1 MSSASL
7 IKTPAEKVRVNGW
20 VFYTS
25 TALILLLTAI
35 LIIAPQEAGK
45 LLGMAQA
52 WLSRSFGWYYMVV
65 IAAYLV
71 FVVGLAF
78 SSYGKLKLG
87 SKQDTPDFS
96 YGAWAGMLFSSGI
109 GISLLYFGASEPLD
123 HYFNPPEGV
132 AGSHAA
138 ARQALQLTFL
148 HWGLHG
154 WAIYALVGLAVAY
167 FAYRHNQPLALR
179 SALYPLVGER
189 WVKGAAGHAVDG
201 FGMFVTLLGL
211 VTNLGI
217 GSMQVSSGLESL
229 FGMAHSNTNL
239 LIVII
244 VMSTVAT
251 IAAVSGVENG
261 IRRLSNLNIVLFSGL
276 LIFVLLFGPTLH
288 LLNGF
293 VQNIGDYLNGVV
305 LKTFD
310 LYVYENDAEKSDRWL
325 GLWTLF
331 YWAWWISWAP
341 FVGMF
346 IARISRGRT
355 VRELVA
361 GVLLIPLGFTLAWLS
376 IFGNSAL
383 DLVMNHDAVALGK
396 TALEQP
402 SMAIYQLLE
411 HYPASKVV
419 IGVSIFVGFVLFLTP
434 ADSGA
439 VMMAN
444 LSCKGGQVDE
454 DAPHWLRIFWSAV
467 ITLVTIGLLFAGNF
481 EAMQTMVVLAGLP
494 FSVVLV
500 FFMFGLHKA
509 MRQDMQIENEQ
520 AELAARGRRGFSER
534 LSALDLQP
542 TQAIVQRY
550 MDKQVSPA
558 LVEAAAQL
566 RNLGLTVQTQL
577 GKAKSLIGLR
587 VEMEEGNPFVYEVS
601 LDGYL
606 AAPSESAQ
614 VEGAESEVRARYY
627 RAEVYLHNGSQ
638 EYDLM
643 GFTQEQ
649 ITRDVLDQFES
660 HRQLLG
666 RVYS

>member
-7 IKTPAEKVRVNGW
+7 TKPPAERVRVNSV

-25 TALILLLTAI
+25 ALLILSLTVLLIAVPDTA
-35 LIIAPQEAGK
+35 GR
-45 LLGMAQA
+45 LLGVAQS
-52 WLSRSFGWYYMVV
+52 WLTRSFGWYYMLV
-65 IAAYLV
+65 ICGYLM
-71 FVVGLAF
+71 FVVALAF
-78 SSYGKLKLG
+78 SDFGKLKLG
-87 SKQDTPDFS
+87 GKDDHPDFS

-123 HYFNPPEGV
+123 HYLNPPEGTP
-132 AGSHAA
+132 GSLEA
-138 ARQALQLTFL
+138 ARQGLQLTFL

-154 WAIYALVGLAVAY
+154 WAIYALVGLAVGY

-179 SALYPLVGER
+179 SALFPLFGER
-189 WVKGAAGHAVDG
+189 WVKGGAGHAVDI

-217 GSMQVSSGLESL
+217 GSMQVASGLEYL
-229 FGMAHSNTNL
+229 FGMDHSKTNL
-239 LIVII
+239 LVVIL
-244 VMSTVAT
+244 VMSGVAT

-276 LIFVLLFGPTLH
+276 LLFVLMSGQTLH

-293 VQNIGDYLNGVV
+293 VQNIGDYLNGFV

-310 LYVYENDAEKSDRWL
+310 LYAYQPDGAKSERWL
-325 GLWTLF
+325 GLWTVF
-331 YWAWWISWAP
+331 YWAWWISWGP

-346 IARISRGRT
+346 IARISKGRT

-376 IFGNSAL
+376 IFGNTAL
-383 DLVMNHDAVALGK
+383 DLVINQGAVELGK
-396 TALEQP
+396 TAVEQP
-402 SMAIYQLLE
+402 SMSIYHLLE
-411 HYPASKVV
+411 YFPAARIVV
-419 IGVSIFVGFVLFLTP
+419 GVAVFVGFVLFLTP

-444 LSCKGGQVDE
+444 LSCKGGHVDE
-454 DAPHWLRIFWSAV
+454 DAPNWLRIFWSVV

-500 FFMFGLHKA
+500 LFMFGLYKA
-509 MRQDMQIENEQ
+509 MKQDVQIEQER

-534 LSALDLQP
+534 LTQPDLQP
-542 TQAIVQRY
+542 TQAVVQRF
-550 MDKQVSPA
+550 MDKHVSPA
-558 LVEAAAQL
+558 LKEAAAQL
-566 RNLGLTVQTQL
+566 GALGYAVESRL
-577 GKAKSLIGLR
+577 GQSRALMGLR
-587 VEMEEGNPFVYEVS
+587 VMMEEGNPFVYEVS
-601 LDGYL
+601 LDGYQ
-606 AAPSESAQ
+606 APVAD
-614 VEGAESEVRARYY
+614 VLPDAEPEVRQRFY
-627 RAEVYLHNGSQ
+627 RAEVYLHDGSQ

-643 GFTQEQ
+643 GFNSEQ
-649 ITRDVLDQFES
+649 IVRDVLDQFES
-660 HRQLLG
+660 HRQVLG

>member
-7 IKTPAEKVRVNGW
+7 IKTPAERVRVNSV
-20 VFYTS
+20 VFFTS
-25 TALILLLTAI
+25 TLLILLLTAL
-35 LIIAPQEAGK
+35 LIAVPETAGRV
-45 LLGMAQA
+45 LSQAQA
-52 WLSRSFGWYYMVV
+52 WLSRSFGWYYMLVIGGYLLFV
-65 IAAYLV
+65 IAI
-71 FVVGLAF
+71 AF
-78 SSYGKLKLG
+78 SRYGNLKLG
-87 SKQDTPDFS
+87 GKDDKPDFS

-123 HYFNPPEGV
+123 HYFNPPEG
-132 AGSHAA
+132 APASLQS
-138 ARQALQLTFL
+138 AREGLQLTFL

-189 WVKGAAGHAVDG
+189 WVKGAAGHTVDI

-217 GSMQVSSGLESL
+217 GSMQVSSGLEYL
-229 FGMAHSNTNL
+229 FGMEHSNTNL
-239 LIVII
+239 LIVIL

-261 IRRLSNLNIVLFSGL
+261 IRRLSNLNILLFSGL
-276 LIFVLLFGPTLH
+276 LLFVLLNGATLH

-293 VQNIGDYLNGVV
+293 VQNIGDYLNGVI

-310 LYVYENDAEKSDRWL
+310 LYVYEGDGAKSERWL
-325 GLWTLF
+325 GLWTVF
-331 YWAWWISWAP
+331 YWAWWISWGP

-355 VRELVA
+355 VKELVA

-376 IFGNSAL
+376 IFGNTAL
-383 DLVMNHDAVALGK
+383 DLVMNQGAVELGR

-402 SMAIYQLLE
+402 SMSIYQLLE
-411 HYPASKVV
+411 HFPAAKIVV
-419 IGVSIFVGFVLFLTP
+419 GVAVFVGFVLFLTP

-444 LSCKGGQVDE
+444 LSCKGGNVDE
-454 DAPHWLRIFWSAV
+454 DAPHWLRILWSAI
-467 ITLVTIGLLFAGNF
+467 ITVVTVGLLFAGNF

-500 FFMFGLHKA
+500 VFMFGLYKA
-509 MRQDMQIENEQ
+509 MKQDVQVEQEQ

-534 LSALDLQP
+534 LSQLDLQP
-542 TQAIVQRY
+542 TQAMVQRF

-558 LVEAAAQL
+558 LKEAAEQL
-566 RNLGLTVQTQL
+566 RAMGLAVETRVGQ
-577 GKAKSLIGLR
+577 SRSSMGLR
-587 VEMEEGNPFVYEVS
+587 VTMEEGNPFVYEVS

-606 AAPSESAQ
+606 AAPSEAP
-614 VEGAESEVRARYY
+614 VEGESEVRQRFY

-643 GFTQEQ
+643 GFTPDQ

>member
-7 IKTPAEKVRVNGW
+7 IKTPPEKVTVNGW

-35 LIIAPQEAGK
+35 LIIAPQEAGRM
-45 LLGMAQA
+45 LGMAQA

-87 SKQDTPDFS
+87 SKDDTPDFS

-123 HYFNPPEGV
+123 HYFNPPEG
-132 AGSHAA
+132 AAATNLA
-138 ARQALQLTFL
+138 ARQAVQLTFL

-217 GSMQVSSGLESL
+217 GSLQVSSGLENL
-229 FGMAHSNTNL
+229 FGMEHSNTNL

-310 LYVYENDAEKSDRWL
+310 LYVYEADNAKSERWL

-346 IARISRGRT
+346 IARISRGHT

-383 DLVMNHDAVALGK
+383 DLVMNQGAVELGK

-444 LSCKGGQVDE
+444 LSCKGGNVDE
-454 DAPHWLRIFWSAV
+454 DAPHWLRIFWSVV

-509 MRQDMQIENEQ
+509 MRQDVQIEQEQ
-520 AELAARGRRGFSER
+520 AQLAERGRRGFSER
-534 LSALDLQP
+534 LTQLDLQP
-542 TQAIVQRY
+542 SQSVVQRF

-558 LVEAAAQL
+558 LEDASAQM
-566 RNLGLTVQTQL
+566 RAQGLDVQTLL
-577 GKAKSLIGLR
+577 GKSKRCMGVR

-606 AAPSESAQ
+606 ATPTESAQ
-614 VEGAESEVRARYY
+614 SDEARQRYY

-638 EYDLM
+638 DYDLM
-643 GFTQEQ
+643 GFTQDQ

>member
-7 IKTPAEKVRVNGW
+7 TKPSAEKVRVNSM

-25 TALILLLTAI
+25 ALLILLLTAL
-35 LIIAPQEAGK
+35 LIAVPEAAGRMLGIAQS
-45 LLGMAQA
+45 
-52 WLSRSFGWYYMVV
+52 WLTHTFGWYYMLV
-65 IAAYLV
+65 ICAYLV
-71 FVVGLAF
+71 FVIGLAF
-78 SSYGKLKLG
+78 SNFGKLKLG
-87 SKQDTPDFS
+87 GKDDKPDFS

-123 HYFNPPEGV
+123 HYFHPPQGTPASLE
-132 AGSHAA
+132 A
-138 ARQALQLTFL
+138 ARHGLQLTFL

-154 WAIYALVGLAVAY
+154 WAIYALVGLSVGY

-189 WVKGAAGHAVDG
+189 WVKGGAGHAVDI

-217 GSMQVSSGLESL
+217 GSMQVASGLEYL
-229 FGMAHSNTNL
+229 FGIDHSKTNL
-239 LIVII
+239 LAVILT
-244 VMSTVAT
+244 MSSVAT

-261 IRRLSNLNIVLFSGL
+261 IRRLSNLNIILFSSL
-276 LIFVLLFGPTLH
+276 LLFVLMAGETLY

-293 VQNIGDYLNGVV
+293 VQNVGDYLNGIV

-310 LYVYENDAEKSDRWL
+310 LYVYEGSGDASERWL
-325 GLWTLF
+325 GLWTVF
-331 YWAWWISWAP
+331 YWAWWISWGP

-346 IARISRGRT
+346 IARISKGRT

-376 IFGNSAL
+376 IFGNTAL
-383 DLVMNHDAVALGK
+383 DLVINQGAVELGR

-402 SMAIYQLLE
+402 SMSIYQLLE
-411 HYPASKVV
+411 YFPAAKIVV
-419 IGVSIFVGFVLFLTP
+419 GVAVFVGFVLFLTP

-444 LSCKGGQVDE
+444 LSCKGGHVDE
-454 DAPHWLRIFWSAV
+454 DAPHWLRIFWSVV

-494 FSVVLV
+494 FSVVLIL
-500 FFMFGLHKA
+500 FMLGLYKA
-509 MRQDMQIENEQ
+509 MKQDSQLEQ
-520 AELAARGRRGFSER
+520 ERAELAARGRRGFNER
-534 LSALDLQP
+534 LTQLELQP
-542 TQAIVQRY
+542 SQAVVQRY

-558 LVEAAAQL
+558 LKDAAVQLQAQGFDVESRVGQSRAL
-566 RNLGLTVQTQL
+566 M
-577 GKAKSLIGLR
+577 GLR
-587 VEMEEGNPFVYEVS
+587 VMMEEGNPFVYEVS
-601 LDGYL
+601 LDGYT
-606 AAPSESAQ
+606 AAPSEAPVDGQ
-614 VEGAESEVRARYY
+614 PDVPQRFY
-627 RAEVYLHNGSQ
+627 RAEVYLHDGSQ

-643 GFTQEQ
+643 GFNPEQ
-649 ITRDVLDQFES
+649 IVRDVLDQFES
-660 HRQLLG
+660 HRQVLG

>member
-7 IKTPAEKVRVNGW
+7 IKNPSERVRLNPV
-20 VFYTS
+20 VFYAS
-25 TALILLLTAI
+25 TILILLLTAV
-35 LIIAPQEAGK
+35 LIAAPQQAGHM
-45 LLGMAQA
+45 LGVAQD
-52 WLSRSFGWYYMVV
+52 WLSKSFGWYYMLV
-65 IAAYLV
+65 IGAYLV
-71 FVVGLAF
+71 FVVALAF
-78 SSYGKLKLG
+78 TSFGKLKLG
-87 SKQDTPDFS
+87 TKDDTPDFS

-123 HYFNPPEGV
+123 HFFNPPEGV
-132 AGSHAA
+132 SASHEA
-138 ARQALQLTFL
+138 ARQSIQLTFL

-179 SALYPLVGER
+179 SALYPLVGQR
-189 WVKGAAGHAVDG
+189 WVKGLAGDAVDG

-217 GSMQVSSGLESL
+217 GAMQVSSGLEHL
-229 FGMAHSNTNL
+229 FGMEHSNTNL
-239 LIVII
+239 LIVIL

-276 LIFVLLFGPTLH
+276 LIFVLLAGNTLH

-293 VQNIGDYLNGVV
+293 IQNIGDYLNGVV

-310 LYVYENDAEKSDRWL
+310 LYVYTGDTAKSERWL

-355 VRELVA
+355 VRELVF

-376 IFGNSAL
+376 VFGNTAL
-383 DLVMNHDAVALGK
+383 DLVMNQHAVELGK

-402 SMAIYQLLE
+402 SMAMYQLLD
-411 HYPASKVV
+411 HYPASKIV
-419 IGVSIFVGFVLFLTP
+419 IGVAIFVGFVLFLTP

-444 LSCKGGQVDE
+444 LSCKGGDVDE
-454 DAPHWLRIFWSAV
+454 DAPHWLRILWSAI

-500 FFMFGLHKA
+500 LFMFGLVKA
-509 MRQDMQIENEQ
+509 MKQDAKVEEDRLEQMQ
-520 AELAARGRRGFSER
+520 AELLALGGREFIRR
-534 LSALDLQP
+534 
-542 TQAIVQRY
+542 
-550 MDKQVSPA
+550 
-558 LVEAAAQL
+558 
-566 RNLGLTVQTQL
+566 
-577 GKAKSLIGLR
+577 
-587 VEMEEGNPFVYEVS
+587 
-601 LDGYL
+601 
-606 AAPSESAQ
+606 
-614 VEGAESEVRARYY
+614 
-627 RAEVYLHNGSQ
+627 
-638 EYDLM
+638 
-643 GFTQEQ
+643 
-649 ITRDVLDQFES
+649 
-660 HRQLLG
+660 
-666 RVYS
+666 

>member
-1 MSSASL
+1 M
-7 IKTPAEKVRVNGW
+7 
-20 VFYTS
+20 FYTS
-25 TALILLLTAI
+25 ALLILLLTAL
-35 LIIAPQEAGK
+35 LIAVPETAGRV
-45 LLGMAQA
+45 LGAAQA
-52 WLSRSFGWYYMVV
+52 WLTRTFGWYYMVV
-65 IAAYLV
+65 ICAYLV
-71 FVVGLAF
+71 FVVTLAF
-78 SSYGKLKLG
+78 SDFGKLKLG
-87 SKQDTPDFS
+87 GKEDSPDFS

-123 HYFNPPEGV
+123 HYYNPPEGTP
-132 AGSHAA
+132 ASMEA
-138 ARQALQLTFL
+138 ARHGLQLTFL

-154 WAIYALVGLAVAY
+154 WAIYALVGLSVAY

-189 WVKGAAGHAVDG
+189 WVKGGAGHAVDI

-217 GSMQVSSGLESL
+217 GSMQVSSGLEYL
-229 FGMAHSNTNL
+229 FGMDHSKTNL
-239 LIVII
+239 LMVIL

-261 IRRLSNLNIVLFSGL
+261 IRRLSNLNILLFSGL
-276 LIFVLLFGPTLH
+276 LLFVLMFGQTLD

-293 VQNIGDYLNGVV
+293 VQNMGDYLNGIV

-310 LYVYENDAEKSDRWL
+310 LYVYEDGAKSERWL
-325 GLWTLF
+325 GLWTVF
-331 YWAWWISWAP
+331 YWAWWISWGP

-346 IARISRGRT
+346 IARISKGRT

-376 IFGNSAL
+376 IFGNTAL
-383 DLVMNHDAVALGK
+383 DLVINQGAVELGK

-402 SMAIYQLLE
+402 SMSIYQLLE
-411 HYPASKVV
+411 YFPAARIVV
-419 IGVSIFVGFVLFLTP
+419 GVAVFVGFVLFLTP

-444 LSCKGGQVDE
+444 LSCKGGHVDE

-500 FFMFGLHKA
+500 LFMFGLYKA
-509 MRQDMQIENEQ
+509 MKQDSQAEQ
-520 AELAARGRRGFSER
+520 ERAELAARGRRGFSER
-534 LSALDLQP
+534 LTQRDLQP
-542 TQAIVQRY
+542 TQPVVQRF
-550 MDKQVSPA
+550 MDKHVTPA
-558 LVEAAAQL
+558 LREAAVQL
-566 RNLGLTVQTQL
+566 QTLGFDVESRL
-577 GKAKSLIGLR
+577 GQSRSSMGLR
-587 VEMEEGNPFVYEVS
+587 VMMEEGNPFVYEVS
-601 LDGYL
+601 LDGYM
-606 AAPSESAQ
+606 APPSEAP
-614 VEGAESEVRARYY
+614 VEGEPEVRQRFY
-627 RAEVYLHNGSQ
+627 RAEVYLHDGSQ

-643 GFTQEQ
+643 GFAPDQ
-649 ITRDVLDQFES
+649 IVRDVMDQFES

>member
-7 IKTPAEKVRVNGW
+7 TKTPVERVRVNSM

-25 TALILLLTAI
+25 ALLILLLTAL
-35 LIIAPQEAGK
+35 LIAVPETAGRV
-45 LLGMAQA
+45 LGIAQA
-52 WLSRSFGWYYMVV
+52 WLTRTFGWYYMLV
-65 IAAYLV
+65 ICGYLV
-71 FVVGLAF
+71 FVIALAF
-78 SSYGKLKLG
+78 SDLGKLKLG
-87 SKQDTPDFS
+87 GKEDKPDFS

-123 HYFNPPEGV
+123 HYFNPPEG
-132 AGSHAA
+132 ASASLEA
-138 ARQALQLTFL
+138 ARHGLQLTFL

-154 WAIYALVGLAVAY
+154 WAIYALVGLSVAY

-179 SALYPLVGER
+179 SALYPLVGEQ
-189 WVKGAAGHAVDG
+189 WLKGGAGHAVDI

-217 GSMQVSSGLESL
+217 GSMQVSSGLEYL
-229 FGMAHSNTNL
+229 FGMDHSKTNL
-239 LIVII
+239 LIVIL
-244 VMSTVAT
+244 VMNTVAT

-261 IRRLSNLNIVLFSGL
+261 IRRLSNLNILLFSGL
-276 LIFVLLFGPTLH
+276 LLFVLLFGQTLD

-293 VQNIGDYLNGVV
+293 VQNMGDYLNGFVV
-305 LKTFD
+305 KTFD
-310 LYVYENDAEKSDRWL
+310 LYVYEPDGAKSERWL
-325 GLWTLF
+325 GLWTVF
-331 YWAWWISWAP
+331 YWAWWISWGP

-346 IARISRGRT
+346 IARISKGRT

-376 IFGNSAL
+376 IFGNTAL
-383 DLVMNHDAVALGK
+383 DLVINQGAVELGK
-396 TALEQP
+396 TAVEQP

-411 HYPASKVV
+411 YFPAAKVV
-419 IGVSIFVGFVLFLTP
+419 VGVAVFVGFVLFLTP

-444 LSCKGGQVDE
+444 LSCKGGHVDE

-500 FFMFGLHKA
+500 LFMFGLYKA
-509 MRQDMQIENEQ
+509 MKQDRQLEQ
-520 AELAARGRRGFSER
+520 ERAELAARGRRGFSER
-534 LSALDLQP
+534 LSQMDLQP
-542 TQAIVQRY
+542 TQAVVQRF
-550 MDKQVSPA
+550 MDQQVSPA
-558 LVEAAAQL
+558 LKEAAVQLQAQGFDVESQVGQS
-566 RNLGLTVQTQL
+566 R
-577 GKAKSLIGLR
+577 ASMGLR
-587 VEMEEGNPFVYEVS
+587 VMMEEGNPFVYEVN

-606 AAPSESAQ
+606 AAPSEAP
-614 VEGAESEVRARYY
+614 VEGAPEVRQRYY
-627 RAEVYLHNGSQ
+627 RAEVYLHDGSQ

-643 GFTQEQ
+643 GFASEQ
-649 ITRDVLDQFES
+649 IVRDVIDQFES

>member
-7 IKTPAEKVRVNGW
+7 IKTPAERVRVNSV

-25 TALILLLTAI
+25 ALLILLLTALLIAAPDAAGQI
-35 LIIAPQEAGK
+35 LGQ
-45 LLGMAQA
+45 AQA
-52 WLSRSFGWYYMVV
+52 WLSRSFGWYYMLV
-65 IAAYLV
+65 IGAYLV
-71 FVVGLAF
+71 FVIGLAF

-87 SKQDTPDFS
+87 GKDDKPDFS

-123 HYFNPPEGV
+123 HYFNPPEG
-132 AGSHAA
+132 APASLQA
-138 ARQALQLTFL
+138 ARQGMQLTFL

-189 WVKGAAGHAVDG
+189 WVKGAAGHTVDI

-217 GSMQVSSGLESL
+217 GAMQVSSGLEYL
-229 FGMAHSNTNL
+229 FGIAHSDTNL
-239 LIVII
+239 LIVIL

-261 IRRLSNLNIVLFSGL
+261 IRRLSNLNILLFSGL
-276 LIFVLLFGPTLH
+276 LLFVLLFGDTLH

-293 VQNIGDYLNGVV
+293 VQNIGDYLNGVI

-310 LYVYENDAEKSDRWL
+310 LYVYEGDNARSEGWL

-376 IFGNSAL
+376 IFGNTAL
-383 DLVMNHDAVALGK
+383 DLVMNHGAVELGR
-396 TALEQP
+396 TAVEQP
-402 SMAIYQLLE
+402 AMSIYQLLE
-411 HYPASKVV
+411 HFPAAKIVV
-419 IGVSIFVGFVLFLTP
+419 GVAVFVGFVLFLTP

-444 LSCKGGQVDE
+444 LSCKGGDVDE
-454 DAPHWLRIFWSAV
+454 DAPHWLRILWSAI
-467 ITLVTIGLLFAGNF
+467 ITLVTIGLLLVGNF
-481 EAMQTMVVLAGLP
+481 QAMQTMVVLAGLP

-500 FFMFGLHKA
+500 VFMFGLFKA
-509 MRQDMQIENEQ
+509 MKQDAQVEQEQ

-534 LSALDLQP
+534 LSQLDLQP
-542 TQAIVQRY
+542 TQAIVQRF

-558 LVEAAAQL
+558 LKEAAVQL
-566 RNLGLTVQTQL
+566 QGMGLQVQTRL
-577 GKAKSLIGLR
+577 GQSREAMGLR
-587 VEMEEGNPFVYEVS
+587 IEMEEGNPFVYEVS

-606 AAPSESAQ
+606 AAPSEAP
-614 VEGAESEVRARYY
+614 VEGASEVRQRYY

-643 GFTQEQ
+643 GFTAEQ

>member
-7 IKTPAEKVRVNGW
+7 IKTPPEKVRVNGW

-35 LIIAPQEAGK
+35 LIVAPQEAGRM
-45 LLGMAQA
+45 LGVAQA
-52 WLSRSFGWYYMVV
+52 WLSKSFGWYYMVV

-87 SKQDTPDFS
+87 AKDDTPDFS

-123 HYFNPPEGV
+123 HYFNPPEG
-132 AGSHAA
+132 AAASNGA

-217 GSMQVSSGLESL
+217 GSMQVSSGLENL
-229 FGMAHSNTNL
+229 FGMEHSNTNL

-288 LLNGF
+288 LLNGL
-293 VQNIGDYLNGVV
+293 VQNTGDYLNGIV

-310 LYVYENDAEKSDRWL
+310 LYVYEGDGAKTERWM

-383 DLVMNHDAVALGK
+383 DLVLNHGAVELGK

-444 LSCKGGQVDE
+444 LSCKGGNVDE

-509 MRQDMQIENEQ
+509 MRQDVATEQ
-520 AELAARGRRGFSER
+520 AQLAERGRRGFSER
-534 LSALDLQP
+534 LTALDLQP
-542 TQAIVQRY
+542 SQATVQRF
-550 MDKQVSPA
+550 MDKHVTPA
-558 LVEAAAQL
+558 LEEAASAL
-566 RNLGLTVQTQL
+566 RDQGLEVQTLL
-577 GKAKSLIGLR
+577 GKSKRCIGVR
-587 VEMEEGNPFVYEVS
+587 IEMDEGNPFVYEVS
-601 LDGYL
+601 LDGYS
-606 AAPSESAQ
+606 AAPADLPE
-614 VEGAESEVRARYY
+614 EERTRYY
-627 RAEVYLHNGSQ
+627 RAEVYLHNGPQ

>member
-1 MSSASL
+1 M
-7 IKTPAEKVRVNGW
+7 
-20 VFYTS
+20 FYTS
-25 TALILLLTAI
+25 TALILLLTAL
-35 LIIAPQEAGK
+35 LIAVPDTAGEV
-45 LLGMAQA
+45 LGQAQA
-52 WLSRSFGWYYMVV
+52 WLSRSFGWYYMLA
-65 IAAYLV
+65 IGSYLL
-71 FVVGLAF
+71 FVLALAF

-87 SKQDTPDFS
+87 GKDDTPDFS

-123 HYFNPPEGV
+123 HYFNPPEG
-132 AGSHAA
+132 ASATNLA
-138 ARQALQLTFL
+138 ARQGLQLTFL

-217 GSMQVSSGLESL
+217 GAMQVSSGLEYL
-229 FGMAHSNTNL
+229 FGMEHSNTNL
-239 LIVII
+239 LIVIL

-261 IRRLSNLNIVLFSGL
+261 IRRLSNLNILLFSGL
-276 LIFVLLFGPTLH
+276 LLFVLLNGPTLY
-288 LLNGF
+288 LLNSF
-293 VQNIGDYLNGVV
+293 IQNIGDYLNGAV

-310 LYVYENDAEKSDRWL
+310 LYVYEGDNAKSERWL
-325 GLWTLF
+325 GLWTVF

-376 IFGNSAL
+376 IFGNTAL
-383 DLVMNHDAVALGK
+383 DLVMNQGAVELGR

-402 SMAIYQLLE
+402 SMSIYQLLE
-411 HYPASKVV
+411 HYPASKIVV
-419 IGVSIFVGFVLFLTP
+419 GVAIFVGFVLFLTP

-454 DAPHWLRIFWSAV
+454 DAPHWLRILWSAV

-481 EAMQTMVVLAGLP
+481 AAMQTMVVLAGLP
-494 FSVVLV
+494 FSVVLIV
-500 FFMFGLHKA
+500 FMFGLYKA
-509 MRQDMQIENEQ
+509 MKQDTQIEQEQ
-520 AELAARGRRGFSER
+520 AELAARGRHGFSER
-534 LSALDLQP
+534 LSQLDLQP
-542 TQAIVQRY
+542 TQATVQRF
-550 MDKQVSPA
+550 MDKQISPA
-558 LVEAAAQL
+558 LQEAAVQL
-566 RNLGLTVQTQL
+566 RHLGLEVQSRL
-577 GKAKSLIGLR
+577 GQSRSNMGLR
-587 VEMEEGNPFVYEVS
+587 IEMEEGNPFVYEVC

-606 AAPSESAQ
+606 AAPSA
-614 VEGAESEVRARYY
+614 GADSSEVRPRFY

-643 GFTQEQ
+643 GFTPEQ

>member
-7 IKTPAEKVRVNGW
+7 IKTSPEKVQVNGW

-25 TALILLLTAI
+25 TVMILLLTAI
-35 LIIAPQEAGK
+35 LIAAPQEAGRV
-45 LLGMAQA
+45 LGVAQA
-52 WLSRSFGWYYMVV
+52 WLSRSFGWYYMIV
-65 IAAYLV
+65 IAAYLL
-71 FVVGLAF
+71 FVVGVGF

-87 SKQDTPDFS
+87 SKDDTPDFS
-96 YGAWAGMLFSSGI
+96 YGAWTGMLFSSGI

-123 HYFNPPEGV
+123 HYFNPPEGT
-132 AGSHAA
+132 AATAQA

-179 SALYPLVGER
+179 SALFPLVGER
-189 WVKGAAGHAVDG
+189 WVRGAAGHAVDG

-217 GSMQVSSGLESL
+217 GSMQVSSGLENL

-293 VQNIGDYLNGVV
+293 VQNIGDYMNGIV

-310 LYVYENDAEKSDRWL
+310 LYVYTGDGEKAERWM
-325 GLWTLF
+325 GLWTVF

-383 DLVMNHDAVALGK
+383 DLVLNHGAVELGR

-402 SMAIYQLLE
+402 SMSIYLLLE

-444 LSCKGGQVDE
+444 LSCKGGNVDE
-454 DAPHWLRIFWSAV
+454 DAPHWLRIFWSLV

-494 FSVVLV
+494 FSVVLI

-509 MRQDMQIENEQ
+509 MRQDVAIEQEQ
-520 AELAARGRRGFSER
+520 AQLAERGRHGFSER
-534 LSALDLQP
+534 LTALDLHP
-542 TQAIVQRY
+542 TQAVVQCF
-550 MDKQVSPA
+550 MDRKVMPA
-558 LVEAAAQL
+558 LEVAAVLL
-566 RNLGLTVQTQL
+566 RDQGLDVQTLL
-577 GKAKSLIGLR
+577 GKSKRCMGVRI
-587 VEMEEGNPFVYEVS
+587 EMGEGNPFVYEVS
-601 LDGYL
+601 LDGYQTP
-606 AAPSESAQ
+606 PSESP
-614 VEGAESEVRARYY
+614 EDDEERARYY
-627 RAEVYLHNGSQ
+627 RAEVYLYNGSQ

-643 GFTQEQ
+643 GFSPEQ

>member
-7 IKTPAEKVRVNGW
+7 TKTPVERVRVNNM

-25 TALILLLTAI
+25 ALLILLLTAL
-35 LIIAPQEAGK
+35 LIAVPETAGRV
-45 LLGMAQA
+45 LGVAQA
-52 WLSRSFGWYYMVV
+52 WLTRTFGWYYMLV
-65 IAAYLV
+65 ICGYLV
-71 FVVGLAF
+71 FVIALAF
-78 SSYGKLKLG
+78 SDFGKLKLG
-87 SKQDTPDFS
+87 GKEDQPDFS

-123 HYFNPPEGV
+123 HYFNPPEG
-132 AGSHAA
+132 ASASLEA
-138 ARQALQLTFL
+138 ARHGMQLTFL

-154 WAIYALVGLAVAY
+154 WAIYALVGLSVAY

-179 SALYPLVGER
+179 SALYPLMGER
-189 WVKGAAGHAVDG
+189 WVKGGAGHAVDI

-217 GSMQVSSGLESL
+217 GSMQVSSGLEYL
-229 FGMAHSNTNL
+229 FGMGHGKTNL
-239 LIVII
+239 LMVIL
-244 VMSTVAT
+244 VMSAVAT

-261 IRRLSNLNIVLFSGL
+261 IRRLSNLNILLFSGL
-276 LIFVLLFGPTLH
+276 LLFVLMFGQTLD

-293 VQNIGDYLNGVV
+293 VQNLGDYLNGFV

-310 LYVYENDAEKSDRWL
+310 LYVYEADGAKSERWL
-325 GLWTLF
+325 GLWTVF
-331 YWAWWISWAP
+331 YWAWWISWGP

-346 IARISRGRT
+346 IARISKGRT

-376 IFGNSAL
+376 IFGNTAL
-383 DLVMNHDAVALGK
+383 DLVVNQGAVELGR

-402 SMAIYQLLE
+402 SMSIYQLLE
-411 HYPASKVV
+411 YFPAAKIIV
-419 IGVSIFVGFVLFLTP
+419 GVAVFVGFVLFLTP

-444 LSCKGGQVDE
+444 LSCKGGDVDE
-454 DAPHWLRIFWSAV
+454 DAPHWLRIFWSVV

-500 FFMFGLHKA
+500 LFMFGLYKA
-509 MRQDMQIENEQ
+509 MKQDSQVEQ
-520 AELAARGRRGFSER
+520 ERAELAARGRRGFSER
-534 LSALDLQP
+534 LTQRDLQP
-542 TQAIVQRY
+542 TQPVVRRF
-550 MDKQVSPA
+550 MDKHVSPA
-558 LVEAAAQL
+558 LREAAVQL
-566 RNLGLTVQTQL
+566 QTLGFDVESRL
-577 GKAKSLIGLR
+577 GQSRSLVGLR
-587 VEMEEGNPFVYEVS
+587 VMMEEGNPFVYEVS
-601 LDGYL
+601 LDGYM
-606 AAPSESAQ
+606 APPSEAP
-614 VEGAESEVRARYY
+614 VEGEPEVRQRFY
-627 RAEVYLHNGSQ
+627 RAEVYLHDGSQ

-643 GFTQEQ
+643 GFAPDQ
-649 ITRDVLDQFES
+649 IVRDVMDQFES

>member
-7 IKTPAEKVRVNGW
+7 IKTPAERVRVNSV

-25 TALILLLTAI
+25 ALLILLLTALLIAAPDAAGQI
-35 LIIAPQEAGK
+35 LGQ
-45 LLGMAQA
+45 AQA
-52 WLSRSFGWYYMVV
+52 WLSRSFGWYYMLV
-65 IAAYLV
+65 IGAYLV
-71 FVVGLAF
+71 FVIGLAF

-87 SKQDTPDFS
+87 GKDDKPDFS

-123 HYFNPPEGV
+123 HYFNPPEG
-132 AGSHAA
+132 APASLQA
-138 ARQALQLTFL
+138 ARQGMQLTFL

-189 WVKGAAGHAVDG
+189 WVKGAAGHTVDI

-217 GSMQVSSGLESL
+217 GAMQVSSGLEYL
-229 FGMAHSNTNL
+229 FGMAHSDTNL
-239 LIVII
+239 LIVIL

-261 IRRLSNLNIVLFSGL
+261 IRRLSNLNILLFSGL
-276 LIFVLLFGPTLH
+276 LLFVLLFGDTLH

-293 VQNIGDYLNGVV
+293 VQNIGDYLNGVI

-310 LYVYENDAEKSDRWL
+310 LYVYEGDNARSEGWL

-376 IFGNSAL
+376 IFGNTAL
-383 DLVMNHDAVALGK
+383 DLVMNHGAVELGR
-396 TALEQP
+396 TAVEQP
-402 SMAIYQLLE
+402 AMSIYQLLE
-411 HYPASKVV
+411 HFPAAKIVV
-419 IGVSIFVGFVLFLTP
+419 GVAVFVGFVLFLTP

-444 LSCKGGQVDE
+444 LSCKGGDVDE
-454 DAPHWLRIFWSAV
+454 DAPHWLRILWSAI
-467 ITLVTIGLLFAGNF
+467 ITLVTIGLLLVGNF
-481 EAMQTMVVLAGLP
+481 QAMQTMVVLAGLP

-500 FFMFGLHKA
+500 VFMFGLFKA
-509 MRQDMQIENEQ
+509 MKQDAQVEQEQ

-534 LSALDLQP
+534 LSQLDLQP
-542 TQAIVQRY
+542 TQAMVQRF

-558 LVEAAAQL
+558 LKEAALQL
-566 RNLGLTVQTQL
+566 QGMGLQVQTRL
-577 GKAKSLIGLR
+577 GQSREAMGLR
-587 VEMEEGNPFVYEVS
+587 IEMEEGNPFVYEVS

-606 AAPSESAQ
+606 AAPSEAP
-614 VEGAESEVRARYY
+614 VEGASEVRQRYY

-643 GFTQEQ
+643 GFTAEQ

>member
-7 IKTPAEKVRVNGW
+7 TKPPAERVRVNRV

-25 TALILLLTAI
+25 ALLILSLTVLLIAVPDTA
-35 LIIAPQEAGK
+35 GR
-45 LLGMAQA
+45 LLGVAQS
-52 WLSRSFGWYYMVV
+52 WLTRSFGWYYMLV
-65 IAAYLV
+65 ICGYLV
-71 FVVGLAF
+71 FVVALAF
-78 SSYGKLKLG
+78 SDFGKLKLG
-87 SKQDTPDFS
+87 GKDDHPDFS

-123 HYFNPPEGV
+123 HYLNPPEGTP
-132 AGSHAA
+132 GSLEA
-138 ARQALQLTFL
+138 ARQGLQLTFL

-154 WAIYALVGLAVAY
+154 WAIYALVGLAVGY

-179 SALYPLVGER
+179 SALFPLFGER
-189 WVKGAAGHAVDG
+189 WVKGGAGHAVDI

-217 GSMQVSSGLESL
+217 GSMQVASGLEYL
-229 FGMAHSNTNL
+229 FGMDHSKTNL
-239 LIVII
+239 LVVIL
-244 VMSTVAT
+244 VMSGVAT

-276 LIFVLLFGPTLH
+276 LLFVLMSGQTLH

-293 VQNIGDYLNGVV
+293 VQNVGDYLNGFV

-310 LYVYENDAEKSDRWL
+310 LYAYQPDGAKSERWL
-325 GLWTLF
+325 GLWTVF
-331 YWAWWISWAP
+331 YWAWWISWGP

-346 IARISRGRT
+346 IARISKGRT

-376 IFGNSAL
+376 IFGNTAL
-383 DLVMNHDAVALGK
+383 DLVINQGAVELGR
-396 TALEQP
+396 TAVEQP
-402 SMAIYQLLE
+402 SMSIYHLLE
-411 HYPASKVV
+411 YFPAARIVV
-419 IGVSIFVGFVLFLTP
+419 GVAVFVGFVLFLTP

-444 LSCKGGQVDE
+444 LSCKGGHVDE
-454 DAPHWLRIFWSAV
+454 DAPNWLRIFWSVV

-500 FFMFGLHKA
+500 LFMFGLYKA
-509 MRQDMQIENEQ
+509 MKQDVQIEQER

-534 LSALDLQP
+534 LTQLDLQP
-542 TQAIVQRY
+542 TQAVVQRF
-550 MDKQVSPA
+550 MDRHVSPA
-558 LVEAAAQL
+558 LKDAAAQL
-566 RNLGLTVQTQL
+566 GALGYTVESRL
-577 GKAKSLIGLR
+577 GQSRALMGLR
-587 VEMEEGNPFVYEVS
+587 VMMEEGNPFVYEVS
-601 LDGYL
+601 LDGYQ
-606 AAPSESAQ
+606 APVSEALPDG
-614 VEGAESEVRARYY
+614 EPEVRQRFY
-627 RAEVYLHNGSQ
+627 RAEVYLHDGSQ

-643 GFTQEQ
+643 GFNSEQ
-649 ITRDVLDQFES
+649 IVRDVLDQFES
-660 HRQLLG
+660 HRQILG

>member
-1 MSSASL
+1 M
-7 IKTPAEKVRVNGW
+7 
-20 VFYTS
+20 FYTS

-35 LIIAPQEAGK
+35 LIIAPQEAGR
-45 LLGMAQA
+45 LLGIAQA

-87 SKQDTPDFS
+87 SKDDTPDFS

-123 HYFNPPEGV
+123 HYFNPPEG
-132 AGSHAA
+132 AAATNMA
-138 ARQALQLTFL
+138 ARQAVQLTFL

-217 GSMQVSSGLESL
+217 GSLQVSSGLENL
-229 FGMAHSNTNL
+229 FGMEHSNTNL

-310 LYVYENDAEKSDRWL
+310 LYVYEGDSAKSDRWL

-383 DLVMNHDAVALGK
+383 DLVMNQGAVELGK

-444 LSCKGGQVDE
+444 LSCKGGNVDE
-454 DAPHWLRIFWSAV
+454 DAPHWLRIFWSVV

-509 MRQDMQIENEQ
+509 MRQDVQIEQEQ
-520 AELAARGRRGFSER
+520 AQLAERGRRGFSER
-534 LSALDLQP
+534 LTQLDLQP
-542 TQAIVQRY
+542 SQSVVQRF

-558 LVEAAAQL
+558 LEDAAAQM
-566 RNLGLTVQTQL
+566 RVQGLEVQTLL
-577 GKAKSLIGLR
+577 GKSKRCMGVR

-606 AAPSESAQ
+606 ATPTESAQ
-614 VEGAESEVRARYY
+614 SDEARQRYY

-638 EYDLM
+638 DYDLM
-643 GFTQEQ
+643 GFT
-649 ITRDVLDQFES
+649 
-660 HRQLLG
+660 
-666 RVYS
+666 

>member
-1 MSSASL
+1 M
-7 IKTPAEKVRVNGW
+7 

-25 TALILLLTAI
+25 ALLILLLTAL
-35 LIIAPQEAGK
+35 LIAVPETAGRV
-45 LLGMAQA
+45 LGVAQA
-52 WLSRSFGWYYMVV
+52 WLTRTFGWYYMLV
-65 IAAYLV
+65 ICGYLV
-71 FVVGLAF
+71 FVIALAF
-78 SSYGKLKLG
+78 SDFGKLKLG
-87 SKQDTPDFS
+87 GKEDQPDFS

-123 HYFNPPEGV
+123 HYFNPPEG
-132 AGSHAA
+132 ASASLEA
-138 ARQALQLTFL
+138 ARHGMQLTFL

-154 WAIYALVGLAVAY
+154 WAIYALVGLSVAY

-179 SALYPLVGER
+179 SALYPLMGER
-189 WVKGAAGHAVDG
+189 WVKGGAGHAVDI

-217 GSMQVSSGLESL
+217 GSMQVSSGLEYL
-229 FGMAHSNTNL
+229 FGMGHSKTNL
-239 LIVII
+239 LMVIL
-244 VMSTVAT
+244 VMSSVAT

-261 IRRLSNLNIVLFSGL
+261 IRRLSNLNILLFSGL
-276 LIFVLLFGPTLH
+276 LLFVLMFGQTLD

-293 VQNIGDYLNGVV
+293 VQNVGDYLNGFV

-310 LYVYENDAEKSDRWL
+310 LYVYEADGAKSERWL
-325 GLWTLF
+325 GLWTVF
-331 YWAWWISWAP
+331 YWAWWISWGP

-346 IARISRGRT
+346 IARISKGRT

-376 IFGNSAL
+376 IFGNTAL
-383 DLVMNHDAVALGK
+383 DLVVNQGAVELGR

-402 SMAIYQLLE
+402 SMSIYQLLE
-411 HYPASKVV
+411 YFPAAKIIV
-419 IGVSIFVGFVLFLTP
+419 GVAVFVGFVLFLTP

-444 LSCKGGQVDE
+444 LSCTGGHVDE
-454 DAPHWLRIFWSAV
+454 DAPHWLRIFWSVV

-500 FFMFGLHKA
+500 LFMFGLYKA
-509 MRQDMQIENEQ
+509 MKQDSQVEQ
-520 AELAARGRRGFSER
+520 ERAELAARGRRGFSER
-534 LSALDLQP
+534 LTQRDLQP
-542 TQAIVQRY
+542 TQPVVRRF
-550 MDKQVSPA
+550 MDKHVSPA
-558 LVEAAAQL
+558 LREAAVQL
-566 RNLGLTVQTQL
+566 QTLGFDVESRL
-577 GKAKSLIGLR
+577 GQSRSLVGLR
-587 VEMEEGNPFVYEVS
+587 VMMEEGNPFVYEVS
-601 LDGYL
+601 LDGYM
-606 AAPSESAQ
+606 APPSEAP
-614 VEGAESEVRARYY
+614 VEGEPEVRQRFY
-627 RAEVYLHNGSQ
+627 RAEVYLHDGSQ

-643 GFTQEQ
+643 GFAPDQ
-649 ITRDVLDQFES
+649 IVRDVMDQFES

>member
-7 IKTPAEKVRVNGW
+7 IKTPPEKVRVNGW

-25 TALILLLTAI
+25 TALVLLLTAI
-35 LIIAPQEAGK
+35 LISAPQEAGR
-45 LLGMAQA
+45 LLGVAQT
-52 WLSRSFGWYYMVV
+52 WLSKSFGWYYMVV

-87 SKQDTPDFS
+87 SKDDTPDFS

-123 HYFNPPEGV
+123 HYYNPPEG
-132 AGSHAA
+132 AAATQMA

-217 GSMQVSSGLESL
+217 GAMQVSSGLENL

-244 VMSTVAT
+244 VMSSVAT

-293 VQNIGDYLNGVV
+293 VQNIGDYMNGLV

-310 LYVYENDAEKSDRWL
+310 LYVYEGDGAASERWM

-383 DLVMNHDAVALGK
+383 DLVLNHGAVELGK

-411 HYPASKVV
+411 YYPASNVV

-444 LSCKGGQVDE
+444 LSCKGGSVDE

-467 ITLVTIGLLFAGNF
+467 ITLVTVGLLFAGNF

-494 FSVVLV
+494 FSVVLIC
-500 FFMFGLHKA
+500 FMFGLHKA
-509 MRQDMQIENEQ
+509 MRQDVAIEQEQ
-520 AELAARGRRGFSER
+520 AQLAERGRRGFSER
-534 LSALDLQP
+534 LTALELQP
-542 TQAIVQRY
+542 SQAIVQRF
-550 MDKQVSPA
+550 MDKKVTPA
-558 LVEAAAQL
+558 LEEAAVAL
-566 RNLGLTVQTQL
+566 RDQGLEVQTLL
-577 GKAKSLIGLR
+577 GKSKRCIGVR
-587 VEMEEGNPFVYEVS
+587 IEMQEGNPFVYEVS
-601 LDGYL
+601 LDGYT
-606 AAPSESAQ
+606 AAPGDLPE
-614 VEGAESEVRARYY
+614 EERTRYY
-627 RAEVYLHNGSQ
+627 RAEVYLHNGPQ

-643 GFTQEQ
+643 GFTPEQ

>member
-7 IKTPAEKVRVNGW
+7 IKTPPEKVTVNGW

-35 LIIAPQEAGK
+35 LIIAPQEAGR
-45 LLGMAQA
+45 LLGIAQA

-87 SKQDTPDFS
+87 SKDDTPDFS

-123 HYFNPPEGV
+123 HYFNPPEG
-132 AGSHAA
+132 AAATNLA
-138 ARQALQLTFL
+138 ARQAVQLTFL

-217 GSMQVSSGLESL
+217 GSLQVSSGLENL
-229 FGMAHSNTNL
+229 FGMEHSNTNL

-310 LYVYENDAEKSDRWL
+310 LYVYEGDSAKSDRWL

-383 DLVMNHDAVALGK
+383 DLVMNQGAVELGK

-444 LSCKGGQVDE
+444 LSCKGGNVDE
-454 DAPHWLRIFWSAV
+454 DAPHWLRIFWSVV

-494 FSVVLV
+494 FSVVPVSL
-500 FFMFGLHKA
+500 MNEMHKA
-509 MRQDMQIENEQ
+509 MRQDVQIEQEQ
-520 AELAARGRRGFSER
+520 AQLAERGRRGFSER
-534 LSALDLQP
+534 LTQLDLQP
-542 TQAIVQRY
+542 SQSVVQRF
-550 MDKQVSPA
+550 MDKHVTPA
-558 LVEAAAQL
+558 LDDAAAQL
-566 RNLGLTVQTQL
+566 RAQGLEVQTLL
-577 GKAKSLIGLR
+577 GKSKRCMGVR

-606 AAPSESAQ
+606 ATPTESAQ
-614 VEGAESEVRARYY
+614 SDEARQRYY

-638 EYDLM
+638 DYDLM
-643 GFTQEQ
+643 GFTQDQ

>member
-1 MSSASL
+1 MD
-7 IKTPAEKVRVNGW
+7 PV
-20 VFYTS
+20 
-25 TALILLLTAI
+25 
-35 LIIAPQEAGK
+35 
-45 LLGMAQA
+45 LLGM
-52 WLSRSFGWYYMVV
+52 
-65 IAAYLV
+65 
-71 FVVGLAF
+71 
-78 SSYGKLKLG
+78 
-87 SKQDTPDFS
+87 
-96 YGAWAGMLFSSGI
+96 
-109 GISLLYFGASEPLD
+109 
-123 HYFNPPEGV
+123 
-132 AGSHAA
+132 
-138 ARQALQLTFL
+138 
-148 HWGLHG
+148 
-154 WAIYALVGLAVAY
+154 
-167 FAYRHNQPLALR
+167 
-179 SALYPLVGER
+179 
-189 WVKGAAGHAVDG
+189 
-201 FGMFVTLLGL
+201 

-217 GSMQVSSGLESL
+217 GSMQVSSGLENL
-229 FGMAHSNTNL
+229 FGMEHSNTNL

-288 LLNGF
+288 LLNGL
-293 VQNIGDYLNGVV
+293 VQNTGDYLNGIV

-310 LYVYENDAEKSDRWL
+310 LYVYEGDGAKTERWM

-383 DLVMNHDAVALGK
+383 DLVLNHGAVELGK

-444 LSCKGGQVDE
+444 LSCKGGNVDE

-509 MRQDMQIENEQ
+509 MRQDVAIEQEQ
-520 AELAARGRRGFSER
+520 AQLAERGRRGFSER

-542 TQAIVQRY
+542 SQATVQRF
-550 MDKQVSPA
+550 MDKHVTPA
-558 LVEAAAQL
+558 LEEAASAL
-566 RNLGLTVQTQL
+566 RDQGLEVQTLL
-577 GKAKSLIGLR
+577 GKSKRCIGVR
-587 VEMEEGNPFVYEVS
+587 IEMDEGNPFVYEVS
-601 LDGYL
+601 LDGYS
-606 AAPSESAQ
+606 AAPADLPE
-614 VEGAESEVRARYY
+614 EERTRYY
-627 RAEVYLHNGSQ
+627 RAEVYLHNGPQ

>member
-7 IKTPAEKVRVNGW
+7 IKNPSERVRLNPV
-20 VFYTS
+20 VFYAS
-25 TALILLLTAI
+25 TILILLLTAV
-35 LIIAPQEAGK
+35 LIAAPQQAGHM
-45 LLGMAQA
+45 LGVAQD
-52 WLSRSFGWYYMVV
+52 WLSKSFGWYYMLV
-65 IAAYLV
+65 IGAYLV
-71 FVVGLAF
+71 FVVALAF
-78 SSYGKLKLG
+78 TSFGKLKLG
-87 SKQDTPDFS
+87 TKDDTPDFS

-123 HYFNPPEGV
+123 HFFNPPEGV
-132 AGSHAA
+132 SASHEA
-138 ARQALQLTFL
+138 ARQSIQLTFL

-179 SALYPLVGER
+179 SALYPLVGQR
-189 WVKGAAGHAVDG
+189 WVKGLAGDAVDG

-217 GSMQVSSGLESL
+217 GAMQVSSGLEHL
-229 FGMAHSNTNL
+229 FGMEHNNTNL
-239 LIVII
+239 LIVIL

-276 LIFVLLFGPTLH
+276 LIFVLLAGNTLH

-293 VQNIGDYLNGVV
+293 IQNIGDYLNGVV

-310 LYVYENDAEKSDRWL
+310 LYVYTGDTAKSERWL

-355 VRELVA
+355 VRELIF

-376 IFGNSAL
+376 VFGNTAL
-383 DLVMNHDAVALGK
+383 DLVMNQHAVELGK

-402 SMAIYQLLE
+402 SMAMYQLLD
-411 HYPASKVV
+411 HYPASKIV
-419 IGVSIFVGFVLFLTP
+419 IGVAIFVGFVLFLTP

-444 LSCKGGQVDE
+444 LSCKGGDVDE
-454 DAPHWLRIFWSAV
+454 DAPHWLRILWSAI

-500 FFMFGLHKA
+500 LFMFGLVKA
-509 MRQDMQIENEQ
+509 MKQDAKVEEDRLEQMQ
-520 AELAARGRRGFSER
+520 AELLALGGREFIRR
-534 LSALDLQP
+534 
-542 TQAIVQRY
+542 
-550 MDKQVSPA
+550 
-558 LVEAAAQL
+558 
-566 RNLGLTVQTQL
+566 
-577 GKAKSLIGLR
+577 
-587 VEMEEGNPFVYEVS
+587 
-601 LDGYL
+601 
-606 AAPSESAQ
+606 
-614 VEGAESEVRARYY
+614 
-627 RAEVYLHNGSQ
+627 
-638 EYDLM
+638 
-643 GFTQEQ
+643 
-649 ITRDVLDQFES
+649 
-660 HRQLLG
+660 
-666 RVYS
+666 

>member
-7 IKTPAEKVRVNGW
+7 TKSPVERVRVNSM

-25 TALILLLTAI
+25 ALLILLLTAL
-35 LIIAPQEAGK
+35 LIAVPETAGRV
-45 LLGMAQA
+45 LGIAQA
-52 WLSRSFGWYYMVV
+52 WLTRTFGWYYMLV
-65 IAAYLV
+65 ICGYLV
-71 FVVGLAF
+71 FVIALAF
-78 SSYGKLKLG
+78 SDLGKLKLG
-87 SKQDTPDFS
+87 GKEDKPDFS

-123 HYFNPPEGV
+123 HYFNPPEG
-132 AGSHAA
+132 ASASLEA
-138 ARQALQLTFL
+138 ARHGLQLTFL

-154 WAIYALVGLAVAY
+154 WAIYALVGLSVAY

-179 SALYPLVGER
+179 SALYPLVGEQ
-189 WVKGAAGHAVDG
+189 WLKGGAGHAVDI

-217 GSMQVSSGLESL
+217 GSMQVSSGLEYL
-229 FGMAHSNTNL
+229 FGMDHSKTNL
-239 LIVII
+239 LIVIL

-261 IRRLSNLNIVLFSGL
+261 IRRLSNLNILLFSGL
-276 LIFVLLFGPTLH
+276 LLFVLLFGQTLD

-293 VQNIGDYLNGVV
+293 VQNMGDYLNGFVV
-305 LKTFD
+305 KTFD
-310 LYVYENDAEKSDRWL
+310 LYVYEPDGAKSERWL
-325 GLWTLF
+325 GLWTVF
-331 YWAWWISWAP
+331 YWAWWISWGP

-346 IARISRGRT
+346 IARISKGRT

-376 IFGNSAL
+376 IFGNTAL
-383 DLVMNHDAVALGK
+383 DLVINQGAVELGK
-396 TALEQP
+396 TAVEQP
-402 SMAIYQLLE
+402 SMAIYLLLE
-411 HYPASKVV
+411 YFPAAKIVV
-419 IGVSIFVGFVLFLTP
+419 GVAVFVGFVLFLTP

-444 LSCKGGQVDE
+444 LSCKGGHVDE

-500 FFMFGLHKA
+500 LFMFGLYKA
-509 MRQDMQIENEQ
+509 MKQDSQLEQ
-520 AELAARGRRGFSER
+520 ERAELAARGRRGFSER
-534 LSALDLQP
+534 LSQMDLQP
-542 TQAIVQRY
+542 TQAVVQRF

-558 LVEAAAQL
+558 LKEAAVQL
-566 RNLGLTVQTQL
+566 QGLGFDVESRVGQSR
-577 GKAKSLIGLR
+577 ASMGLR
-587 VEMEEGNPFVYEVS
+587 VMMEEGNPFVYEVS
-601 LDGYL
+601 QDGYL
-606 AAPSESAQ
+606 AAPSEAP
-614 VEGAESEVRARYY
+614 VEGVPEVRQRYY
-627 RAEVYLHNGSQ
+627 RAEVYLHDGSQ

-643 GFTQEQ
+643 GFASEQ
-649 ITRDVLDQFES
+649 IVRDVLDQFES

>member
-7 IKTPAEKVRVNGW
+7 IKTPAERVRVNSV
-20 VFYTS
+20 VFITS
-25 TALILLLTAI
+25 ALLILVLTALLIAVPEKAGEVLNVAQTWLT
-35 LIIAPQEAGK
+35 
-45 LLGMAQA
+45 
-52 WLSRSFGWYYMVV
+52 RSFGWYYMLV
-65 IAAYLV
+65 IGGYLV
-71 FVVGLAF
+71 FVVVLAF
-78 SSYGKLKLG
+78 SSFGKLKLG
-87 SKQDTPDFS
+87 GKDDKPDFS

-123 HYFNPPEGV
+123 HYFNPPEGTS
-132 AGSHAA
+132 ASAEA
-138 ARQALQLTFL
+138 ARQGLQLTFL

-154 WAIYALVGLAVAY
+154 WAIYALVGLAVGY

-179 SALYPLVGER
+179 SALYPLMGER
-189 WVKGAAGHAVDG
+189 WVKGGAGHAVDI

-217 GSMQVSSGLESL
+217 GSMQVSSGLEYL
-229 FGMAHSNTNL
+229 FGMDHSKTNL
-239 LIVII
+239 LIVIL
-244 VMSTVAT
+244 VMATVAT
-251 IAAVSGVENG
+251 VAAVSGVENG
-261 IRRLSNLNIVLFSGL
+261 IRRLSNLNIILFSGL
-276 LIFVLLFGPTLH
+276 LIFVLLAGDTLH

-293 VQNIGDYLNGVV
+293 VQNIGDYLNGIV

-310 LYVYENDAEKSDRWL
+310 LYVYESEAGKSERWL
-325 GLWTLF
+325 GLWTVF
-331 YWAWWISWAP
+331 YWAWWISWGP

-346 IARISRGRT
+346 IARISKGRT

-376 IFGNSAL
+376 IFGNTAL
-383 DLVMNHDAVALGK
+383 DLVMNHGAVELGK

-402 SMAIYQLLE
+402 SMSIYQLLE
-411 HYPASKVV
+411 FFPAAKIV
-419 IGVSIFVGFVLFLTP
+419 IGVAVFVGFVLFLTP

-454 DAPHWLRIFWSAV
+454 DAPHWMVVFWSVV

-481 EAMQTMVVLAGLP
+481 AAMQTMVVLAGLP

-500 FFMFGLHKA
+500 LFMFGLYKA
-509 MRQDMQIENEQ
+509 MKQDSQIEQEQ

-534 LSALDLQP
+534 LSQLDLQP
-542 TQAIVQRY
+542 TQAMVQRF

-558 LVEAAAQL
+558 LKEAAVQL
-566 RNLGLTVQTQL
+566 RNLGVEVETRVGQSRSTM
-577 GKAKSLIGLR
+577 GLR
-587 VEMEEGNPFVYEVS
+587 VMMEEGNPFVYEVS

-606 AAPSESAQ
+606 AAPSEAP
-614 VEGAESEVRARYY
+614 VEGESEVRQRFY

-643 GFTQEQ
+643 GFTPDQ

>member
-7 IKTPAEKVRVNGW
+7 IKTPTERVRVNSV
-20 VFYTS
+20 VFITS
-25 TALILLLTAI
+25 ALLILVLTALLIAVPEKAGEVLNVAQTWLT
-35 LIIAPQEAGK
+35 
-45 LLGMAQA
+45 
-52 WLSRSFGWYYMVV
+52 RSFGWYYMLV
-65 IAAYLV
+65 IGGYLV
-71 FVVGLAF
+71 FVIVLAF
-78 SSYGKLKLG
+78 SSFGKLKLG
-87 SKQDTPDFS
+87 GKDDKPDFS

-123 HYFNPPEGV
+123 HYFNPPEGT
-132 AGSHAA
+132 AASAEA
-138 ARQALQLTFL
+138 ARQGLQLTFL

-154 WAIYALVGLAVAY
+154 WAIYALVGLAVGY

-179 SALYPLVGER
+179 SALYPLMGER
-189 WVKGAAGHAVDG
+189 WVKGGAGHAVDI

-217 GSMQVSSGLESL
+217 GSMQVASGLEYL
-229 FGMAHSNTNL
+229 FGMDHSKTNL
-239 LIVII
+239 LIVIL
-244 VMSTVAT
+244 VMATVAT
-251 IAAVSGVENG
+251 VAAVSGVENG
-261 IRRLSNLNIVLFSGL
+261 IRRLSNLNIILFSGL
-276 LIFVLLFGPTLH
+276 FIFVLLAGDTLH

-293 VQNIGDYLNGVV
+293 VQNIGDYLNGIV

-310 LYVYENDAEKSDRWL
+310 LYVYEDQAGKSERWL
-325 GLWTLF
+325 GLWTVF
-331 YWAWWISWAP
+331 YWAWWISWGP

-346 IARISRGRT
+346 IARISKGRT

-376 IFGNSAL
+376 IFGNTAL
-383 DLVMNHDAVALGK
+383 DLVMNHGAVELGK

-402 SMAIYQLLE
+402 SMSIYQLLE
-411 HYPASKVV
+411 FFPAAKIV
-419 IGVSIFVGFVLFLTP
+419 IGVAVFVGFVLFLTP

-454 DAPHWLRIFWSAV
+454 DAPHWMVVFWSVV

-481 EAMQTMVVLAGLP
+481 AAMQTMVVLAGLP

-500 FFMFGLHKA
+500 LFMFGLYKA
-509 MRQDMQIENEQ
+509 MKQDSQIEQEQ

-534 LSALDLQP
+534 LSQLDLQP
-542 TQAIVQRY
+542 TQAMVQRF

-558 LVEAAAQL
+558 LKEAAVQL
-566 RNLGLTVQTQL
+566 RNLGVEVETRVGQSRSTM
-577 GKAKSLIGLR
+577 GLR
-587 VEMEEGNPFVYEVS
+587 VMMEEGNPFVYEVS

-606 AAPSESAQ
+606 AAPSEAP
-614 VEGAESEVRARYY
+614 VEGESEVRQRFY

-643 GFTQEQ
+643 GFTPDQ

>member
-1 MSSASL
+1 M
-7 IKTPAEKVRVNGW
+7 
-20 VFYTS
+20 FYTS

-35 LIIAPQEAGK
+35 LIIAPQEAGR
-45 LLGMAQA
+45 LLGIAQA

-87 SKQDTPDFS
+87 SKDDTPDFS

-123 HYFNPPEGV
+123 HYFNPPEG
-132 AGSHAA
+132 ASATNLA
-138 ARQALQLTFL
+138 ARQAVQLTFL

-217 GSMQVSSGLESL
+217 GSLQVSSGLENL
-229 FGMAHSNTNL
+229 FGMEHSNTNL

-310 LYVYENDAEKSDRWL
+310 LYVYEGDSAKSDRWL

-383 DLVMNHDAVALGK
+383 DLVMNQGAVELGK

-444 LSCKGGQVDE
+444 LSCKGGNVDE
-454 DAPHWLRIFWSAV
+454 DAPHWLRIFWSVV

-509 MRQDMQIENEQ
+509 MRQDVQIEQEQ
-520 AELAARGRRGFSER
+520 AQLAERGRRGFSER
-534 LSALDLQP
+534 LTQLDLQP
-542 TQAIVQRY
+542 SQSVVQRF

-558 LVEAAAQL
+558 LEDAAAQMRAQSL
-566 RNLGLTVQTQL
+566 EVQTLL
-577 GKAKSLIGLR
+577 GKSKRCMGVRI
-587 VEMEEGNPFVYEVS
+587 EMEEGNPFVYEVS

-606 AAPSESAQ
+606 ATPTESAQ
-614 VEGAESEVRARYY
+614 SDEARQRYY

-638 EYDLM
+638 DYDLM
-643 GFTQEQ
+643 GFTQDQ

>member
-7 IKTPAEKVRVNGW
+7 TKTPVERVRVNNM

-25 TALILLLTAI
+25 ALLILLLTAL
-35 LIIAPQEAGK
+35 LIAVPETAGHV
-45 LLGMAQA
+45 LGLAQA
-52 WLSRSFGWYYMVV
+52 WLTRTFGWYYMLV
-65 IAAYLV
+65 ICGYLV
-71 FVVGLAF
+71 FVIALAF
-78 SSYGKLKLG
+78 SDFGKLKLG
-87 SKQDTPDFS
+87 GKEDQPDFS

-123 HYFNPPEGV
+123 HYFNPPEGTS
-132 AGSHAA
+132 ASLEA
-138 ARQALQLTFL
+138 ARHGMQLTFL

-154 WAIYALVGLAVAY
+154 WAIYALVGLSVAY

-179 SALYPLVGER
+179 SALYPLMGER
-189 WVKGAAGHAVDG
+189 WVKGSAGHAVDI

-217 GSMQVSSGLESL
+217 GSMQVSSGLEYL
-229 FGMAHSNTNL
+229 FGMDHGKTNL
-239 LIVII
+239 LIVIL

-261 IRRLSNLNIVLFSGL
+261 IRRLSNLNILLFSGL
-276 LIFVLLFGPTLH
+276 LLFVLMFGQTLD

-293 VQNIGDYLNGVV
+293 VQNVGDYLNGFV

-310 LYVYENDAEKSDRWL
+310 LYVYEAADDQSERWL
-325 GLWTLF
+325 GLWTVF
-331 YWAWWISWAP
+331 YWAWWISWGP

-346 IARISRGRT
+346 IARISKGRT

-376 IFGNSAL
+376 IFGNTAL
-383 DLVMNHDAVALGK
+383 DLVINQGAVELGR

-402 SMAIYQLLE
+402 SMSIYQLLE
-411 HYPASKVV
+411 YFPAAKVV
-419 IGVSIFVGFVLFLTP
+419 VGVAVFVGFVLFLTP

-454 DAPHWLRIFWSAV
+454 DAPHWLRIFWSVV

-494 FSVVLV
+494 FSGVLV
-500 FFMFGLHKA
+500 LFMFGLYKA
-509 MRQDMQIENEQ
+509 MKQDSQAEQ
-520 AELAARGRRGFSER
+520 ERAELAARGRRGFSER
-534 LSALDLQP
+534 LTQMDLQP
-542 TQAIVQRY
+542 TQAVVQRF
-550 MDKQVSPA
+550 MDKHVSPA
-558 LVEAAAQL
+558 LREAA
-566 RNLGLTVQTQL
+566 TQL
-577 GKAKSLIGLR
+577 QSQGFTVESRLGQSRSSMGLR
-587 VEMEEGNPFVYEVS
+587 VMMEEGNPFVYEVS

-606 AAPSESAQ
+606 APPSEAP
-614 VEGAESEVRARYY
+614 VEGGPEVRQRFY
-627 RAEVYLHNGSQ
+627 RAEVYLHDGSQ

-643 GFTQEQ
+643 GFAPEQ
-649 ITRDVLDQFES
+649 IVRDVMDQFES

>member
-7 IKTPAEKVRVNGW
+7 IKTPAERVRVNSV
-20 VFYTS
+20 VFITS
-25 TALILLLTAI
+25 ALLILVLTALLIAVPEKAGEVLNVAQTWLT
-35 LIIAPQEAGK
+35 
-45 LLGMAQA
+45 
-52 WLSRSFGWYYMVV
+52 RSFGWYYMLV
-65 IAAYLV
+65 IGGYLV
-71 FVVGLAF
+71 FVVVMAF

-87 SKQDTPDFS
+87 GKDDKPDFS

-123 HYFNPPEGV
+123 HYFNPPEGT
-132 AGSHAA
+132 AASAEA
-138 ARQALQLTFL
+138 ARQGLQLTFL

-154 WAIYALVGLAVAY
+154 WAIYALVGLAVGY

-179 SALYPLVGER
+179 SALYPLMGER
-189 WVKGAAGHAVDG
+189 WVKGGAGHAVDI

-217 GSMQVSSGLESL
+217 GSMQVASGLEYL
-229 FGMAHSNTNL
+229 FGMDHSKTNL
-239 LIVII
+239 LIVIL
-244 VMSTVAT
+244 VMATVAT
-251 IAAVSGVENG
+251 VAAVSGVENG
-261 IRRLSNLNIVLFSGL
+261 IRRLSNLNIMLFSGL
-276 LIFVLLFGPTLH
+276 LIFVLLAGDTLH

-293 VQNIGDYLNGVV
+293 VQNIGDYLNGIV

-310 LYVYENDAEKSDRWL
+310 LYVYESEAGKSERWL
-325 GLWTLF
+325 GLWTVF
-331 YWAWWISWAP
+331 YWAWWISWGP

-346 IARISRGRT
+346 IARISKGRT

-376 IFGNSAL
+376 IFGNTAL
-383 DLVMNHDAVALGK
+383 DLVMNHGAVELGK

-402 SMAIYQLLE
+402 SMSIYQLLE
-411 HYPASKVV
+411 FFPAAKIV
-419 IGVSIFVGFVLFLTP
+419 IGVAVFVGFVLFLTP

-454 DAPHWLRIFWSAV
+454 DAPHWMVVFWSVV

-481 EAMQTMVVLAGLP
+481 AAMQTMVVLAGLP

-500 FFMFGLHKA
+500 LFMFGLYKA
-509 MRQDMQIENEQ
+509 MKQDSQVEQEQ

-534 LSALDLQP
+534 LSQLDLQP
-542 TQAIVQRY
+542 TQAMVQRF

-558 LVEAAAQL
+558 LKDAAAQL
-566 RNLGLTVQTQL
+566 QTLGFQVQTRVGQSRS
-577 GKAKSLIGLR
+577 AMGLR
-587 VEMEEGNPFVYEVS
+587 IEMEEGNPFVYEVS

-606 AAPSESAQ
+606 AAPSDAP
-614 VEGAESEVRARYY
+614 VEGESEVRQRFY

-643 GFTQEQ
+643 GFTPDQ